1 MYPAL
6 KLSLIAS
13 CAVSAI
19 SFSQSSLAQQTNNIT
34 DEIVVT
40 AKGNQ
45 TLADVLPTS
54 DIFGLDDIQASQ
66 ANDLPELLDQLTGV
80 SVNDSGGRGSVTGT
94 FVRGLSSTQTIVLID
109 GVRVGSASLGAAALN
124 SYPIEAI
131 ERIEVVK
138 GPLSG
143 IYGADAASGVIHLFT
158 KKGNTSS
165 SSVSATIG
173 SDALTEFDLGL
184 RGGNDN
190 ASFHIGAH
198 IEETDGIDR
207 TSIVTD
213 GNDDRDAFEES
224 AFSFGGRLALNA
236 NTTANLSLLYTDNTS
251 EFDNTFGADTGFFTD
266 TETFSSALNI
276 NSQLSN
282 KLTWRATL
290 GLNTDE
296 SVTPA
301 FFSDITT
308 NRESIGSELIF
319 AVDKNTSITAGLDYY
334 QEDIET
340 LDDFPVTDRDNSGAF
355 VLLQSKFAALEFVG
369 NLRYDDNSAYGTD
382 TNSSLAL
389 NYDLN
394 NNTRIVASYG
404 TAFSAP
410 SFNFLFFPFFGNPDL
425 LPEETESVEV
435 SLLGSNQALNWR
447 VSAYQTEVTNLF
459 SFDPVTFLAAN
470 IGEADIEGVEFE
482 LGTSFADWQFA
493 LNIDLLSAE
502 NAATGI
508 ELDDRAEQTISTQL
522 SRSFGKLNLSFA
534 GKYESDRFD
543 LSGTELDSYLLFDIN
558 ANYQITDNFSI
569 HANIDNIFDE
579 DFTVNLISLTERFN
593 TQGRQSKVTIRYTF

>member
-1 MYPAL
+1 M
-6 KLSLIAS
+6 
-13 CAVSAI
+13 
-19 SFSQSSLAQQTNNIT
+19 
-34 DEIVVT
+34 
-40 AKGNQ
+40 
-45 TLADVLPTS
+45 
-54 DIFGLDDIQASQ
+54 
-66 ANDLPELLDQLTGV
+66 
-80 SVNDSGGRGSVTGT
+80 
-94 FVRGLSSTQTIVLID
+94 
-109 GVRVGSASLGAAALN
+109 
-124 SYPIEAI
+124 
-131 ERIEVVK
+131 
-138 GPLSG
+138 
-143 IYGADAASGVIHLFT
+143 
-158 KKGNTSS
+158 
-165 SSVSATIG
+165 
-173 SDALTEFDLGL
+173 
-184 RGGNDN
+184 
-190 ASFHIGAH
+190 
-198 IEETDGIDR
+198 
-207 TSIVTD
+207 
-213 GNDDRDAFEES
+213 
-224 AFSFGGRLALNA
+224 
-236 NTTANLSLLYTDNTS
+236 SLLYTDNTS